1 MRRCRLFVLFSLLL
15 MISGCAGFGTPP
27 HGHGVLTLQNQR
39 SGERMTVQYR
49 FPNGQ
54 LDPAGMWQAS
64 ILLRDVRT
72 NEAVSMD
79 PRLLDFMVDIR
90 TALRLPPQAV
100 IVITSGYR
108 SPQTNSELRR
118 QSRQVAENSYHLKGQ
133 AVDIKIPGVPGSRLA
148 QAAKSLRRGGV
159 AYYPSSDHV
168 HIDTGPPRSWAA
180 F

>member
-1 MRRCRLFVLFSLLL
+1 MRPFGLWLLPLMLLL
-15 MISGCAGFGTPP
+15 VGCSSFGTPP
-27 HGHGVLTLQNQR
+27 HGHGVVTLQNQR

-64 ILLRDVRT
+64 ILMRDVRT
-72 NEAVSMD
+72 GEAVSMD
-79 PRLLDFMVDIR
+79 PRLLDFIVDVR

-100 IVITSGYR
+100 IVITSAYR
-108 SPQTNSELRR
+108 SPQTNAELRR

-133 AVDIKIPGVPGSRLA
+133 AADIKIPGVPGSRVA

-159 AYYPSSDHV
+159 AYYQSSEHV
-168 HIDTGPPRSWAA
+168 HLDTGPPRSWSAW
-180 F
+180 